1 MNKDFNDP
9 DYSNCSQDSCKK
21 SWGLRVVASS
31 DVQIYGAGF
40 YSFFENYLKNC
51 SSETPQHCQE
61 NMVSLEKSSRVTIL
75 NLNTVGAINMANI
88 ETVPE
93 SLLLPIEA
101 EENANSF
108 ASTVMRLD
116 VV

>member
-1 MNKDFNDP
+1 MNTDFNDP
-9 DYSNCSQDSCKK
+9 DYSNCPDNNCKK

-31 DVQIYGAGF
+31 DIHIYGAGL
-40 YSFFENYLKNC
+40 YSFFENYMKNC

-61 NMVSLEKSSRVTIL
+61 NMVSLEKSSKVTIL
-75 NLNTVGAINMANI
+75 NLNTVGAINMANVA
-88 ETVPE
+88 TVPE
-93 SLLLPIEA
+93 SPLIVVEA

-116 VV
+116 LV

>member
-9 DYSNCSQDSCKK
+9 DYSNCLEDRCKK

-31 DVQIYGAGF
+31 DVHIYGAGF

-61 NMVSLEKSSRVTIL
+61 NMVSLEKSSKVTIL
-75 NLNTVGAINMANI
+75 NLNTVGAINMANVK
-88 ETVPE
+88 TVPE
-93 SLLLPIEA
+93 SLLIDVEA

-108 ASTVMRLD
+108 ASTVMRLN